1 MKRLIDINTITTQ
14 AIKEIKKQMPNLY
27 DVQVIPVIDG
37 RTTLGAVLEIF
48 FKTQI
53 TKAIKQSFAEVR
65 VEEQKYTNSYN
76 NTDFENGYHEG
87 YRDLYAQRIKKEK
100 EFLCSSHNQKK

>member
-1 MKRLIDINTITTQ
+1 MKTINTITTQ

-53 TKAIKQSFAEVR
+53 TKAIEESFRAVRLKNQSFPLGDFKKR
-65 VEEQKYTNSYN
+65 GVEELGKC
-76 NTDFENGYHEG
+76 NGYN
-87 YRDLYAQRIKKEK
+87 LSNAQRIKKEK